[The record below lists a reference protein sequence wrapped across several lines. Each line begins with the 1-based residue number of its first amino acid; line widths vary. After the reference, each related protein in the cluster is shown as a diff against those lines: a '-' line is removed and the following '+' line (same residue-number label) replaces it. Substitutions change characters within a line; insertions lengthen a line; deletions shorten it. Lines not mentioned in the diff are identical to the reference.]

1 LVFGKFPRQ
10 KGYAADLRARAERA
24 WQHYHTHEKSDACDD
39 GTIKSGDADKPLSE
53 QAQAAVTAAV
63 YLFALT
69 GKPAYNEY
77 VAEHHGVTRPF
88 SEDRWSV
95 YDQSQGDALLY
106 YSKLPNAHAGT
117 KQAIIDRKRA
127 QAAEVEIYG
136 LRPELDLYRA
146 YMRPDSYHWGSN
158 NARASFGNTNYDLVQ
173 HNLVPKA
180 EQQQFIERAAGILH
194 SFHGVNPMQLVY
206 LTNMYAYGGDAC
218 ADEAFHTWF
227 RDKHPTWDN
236 ARSGLGPAPG
246 YVTGGPNKQYCS
258 GVGAEHA
265 CGKSPVREQPPEK
278 AYVDSNTSW
287 EPENPYDKTWE
298 LTEPA
303 IYYQASYVRLV
314 SKFVE

>member
-1 LVFGKFPRQ
+1 
-10 KGYAADLRARAERA
+10 
-24 WQHYHTHEKSDACDD
+24 
-39 GTIKSGDADKPLSE
+39 
-53 QAQAAVTAAV
+53 
-63 YLFALT
+63 
-69 GKPAYNEY
+69 
-77 VAEHHGVTRPF
+77 
-88 SEDRWSV
+88 
-95 YDQSQGDALLY
+95 
-106 YSKLPNAHAGT
+106 
-117 KQAIIDRKRA
+117 
-127 QAAEVEIYG
+127 
-136 LRPELDLYRA
+136 
-146 YMRPDSYHWGSN
+146 
-158 NARASFGNTNYDLVQ
+158 
-173 HNLVPKA
+173 
-180 EQQQFIERAAGILH
+180 
-194 SFHGVNPMQLVY
+194 MQLVY